1 MKRCPRCNRVES
13 DNTLAFCRVDGTSLI
28 NDSGSVNADAG
39 TIRFDA
45 AQVSS
50 DVPTNILSPT
60 PTNPE
65 ISRATAV
72 TTVLPPPQASTPT
85 QNLSTSGQRKTLA
98 ALGALVIVAI
108 AVAGYFYTRGKTNR
122 TIESVAVLPFEN
134 KSGNAESEYLSD
146 GLAESLIYRLSQVSN
161 LKVTPRSSAFRY
173 KGREADA
180 EKIGNELGVD
190 AVMSGRL
197 TQRGDDLLISI
208 ELIDVN
214 NKRTLWG
221 EQFQRKMSDLLATQG
236 EITAAIA
243 DKLQLKLSG
252 NDSKGITKEY
262 TTNNEAYQ
270 LYLQGRYFWNKRS
283 SDNIKKATE
292 LLRAATQKDP
302 NFALAYA
309 GLADCYAVAYYY
321 VGERP
326 RELMPLAKTY
336 AAKAVELDPTLAEP
350 HATLAFVSWLL
361 DWDKTTAEKLFL
373 RAIELNPN
381 YPTAHHWYSRY
392 LRGLGRMDEAF
403 REIKRAEALD
413 PLSLV
418 IINNL
423 AENYI
428 DRGDLG
434 SAMKEC
440 QRMID
445 LDPNFW
451 AGHQTLGILLVK
463 QGRYDEAL
471 AEAQKSVQLSNRS
484 NASLAFLGHVNA
496 RLGRRSEFETVVKE
510 LRDRHSNKSAD
521 ARDLAIAYAGLD
533 KEQAFSWMEKAFADH
548 SVFLVFMKLEPLLEP
563 LHSDPRWS
571 DLERRVGVSQ

>member
-1 MKRCPRCNRVES
+1 
-13 DNTLAFCRVDGTSLI
+13 
-28 NDSGSVNADAG
+28 
-39 TIRFDA
+39 
-45 AQVSS
+45 
-50 DVPTNILSPT
+50 
-60 PTNPE
+60 
-65 ISRATAV
+65 
-72 TTVLPPPQASTPT
+72 
-85 QNLSTSGQRKTLA
+85 
-98 ALGALVIVAI
+98 
-108 AVAGYFYTRGKTNR
+108 
-122 TIESVAVLPFEN
+122 
-134 KSGNAESEYLSD
+134 
-146 GLAESLIYRLSQVSN
+146 
-161 LKVTPRSSAFRY
+161 
-173 KGREADA
+173 
-180 EKIGNELGVD
+180 
-190 AVMSGRL
+190 
-197 TQRGDDLLISI
+197 
-208 ELIDVN
+208 
-214 NKRTLWG
+214 
-221 EQFQRKMSDLLATQG
+221 
-236 EITAAIA
+236 
-243 DKLQLKLSG
+243 
-252 NDSKGITKEY
+252 
-262 TTNNEAYQ
+262 
-270 LYLQGRYFWNKRS
+270 
-283 SDNIKKATE
+283 
-292 LLRAATQKDP
+292 
-302 NFALAYA
+302 
-309 GLADCYAVAYYY
+309 
-321 VGERP
+321 
-326 RELMPLAKTY
+326 
-336 AAKAVELDPTLAEP
+336 
-350 HATLAFVSWLL
+350 
-361 DWDKTTAEKLFL
+361 
-373 RAIELNPN
+373 
-381 YPTAHHWYSRY
+381 
-392 LRGLGRMDEAF
+392 MDEAF